1 MKKITE
7 EELKR
12 VRQTEFAINR
22 NLYVVC
28 GIITIITMTMAVME
42 FFGRGSF
49 PPPGI
54 NFFYIGVVFLYSIH
68 KEMLRWLEEKRT
80 DRHGEIFVYSWIVL
94 TVVLYIVDFFNKDYY
109 THSPYGTT
117 LNSLSG
123 ITLTTL
129 EVCAIFIMTKLSKV
143 INIILEKR

>member
-7 EELKR
+7 EELKKIR
-12 VRQTEFAINR
+12 DIEFSINR
-22 NLYVVC
+22 NLYLVS
-28 GIITIITMTMAVME
+28 GFITIITMVMALVE

-80 DRHGEIFVYSWIVL
+80 DRHGEIFVYSWIAL
-94 TVVLYIVDFFNKDYY
+94 TVILYIVDFAKKGYY
-109 THSPYGTT
+109 THSPLGLT

-123 ITLTTL
+123 VTLTTL
-129 EVCAIFIMTKLSKV
+129 EVCAIFIITKLSKV
-143 INIILEKR
+143 INVILEKR